1 MNSWI
6 KNFHSLY
13 FLEGKYEVANKL
25 KVEHLP
31 PSLFRYRSTSDIPR
45 IIEQLKNST
54 PAIYLTNPVEFNDP
68 YDTRIPVSFENTY
81 LFKESMG
88 KQAIPMIRNYLLQY
102 LDPKYFSNTIKPK
115 IRIYKKKFTD
125 AANIEDWDKWVIRYV
140 NLMIQLLSPIQ
151 PRITT
156 KDQAISVFQEYIDE
170 LRKSFSD
177 MFKKNCGIACFTE
190 QPDSLTMWAHYAE
203 NHRGICVEYTKE
215 ELLKLSSSGSD
226 VLFPVYYSDEMQDFT
241 EEFLEA
247 GVQYLP
253 DLIESANSNDY
264 HPYGNK
270 LIEFGWENK
279 YIQSFGSQKSTAWEA
294 ENEWRLIYPL
304 PDTENKE
311 KRLLPVQISAIYL
324 GTEIS
329 DEDAKMLKETV
340 DTYAPTISLYKMR
353 IRPDRFELEYYPI

>member
-88 KQAIPMIRNYLLQY
+88 KQAIPIIRKQLSQNNELKKI
-102 LDPKYFSNTIKPK
+102 DKAIKSK
-115 IRIYKKKFTD
+115 ERFYKKRFVD
-125 AANIEDWDKWVIRYV
+125 AANIEDWDKWVSRYV
-140 NLMIQLLSPIQ
+140 DILIEILTPVQSI
-151 PRITT
+151 ITT
-156 KDQAISVFQEYIDE
+156 KSQAICILQIYIDF
-170 LRKSFSD
+170 LRKQFSD

-304 PDTENKE
+304 PDTENQE